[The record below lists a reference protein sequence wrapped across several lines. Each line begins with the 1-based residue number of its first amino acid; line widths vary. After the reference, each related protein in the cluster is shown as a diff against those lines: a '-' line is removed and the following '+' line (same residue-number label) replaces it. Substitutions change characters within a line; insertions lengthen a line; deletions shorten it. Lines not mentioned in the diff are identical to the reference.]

1 MTRASSTNI
10 RVLSKEPVQLDG
22 GWEIIEDTQNEMVT
36 RHPLTPSH
44 GCSGLSA
51 RCSDTTYLEPLAGG
65 LPDLVEWYPLSEE
78 HAICSLKRQKEG
90 KERNERR
97 RGEREGE
104 V

>member
-1 MTRASSTNI
+1 MTGASSTNI
-10 RVLSKEPVQLDG
+10 HVFSKEPAQLDG

-44 GCSGLSA
+44 GCSGFSA
-51 RCSDTTYLEPLAGG
+51 RCSDATYLEPLAGG
-65 LPDLVEWYPLSEE
+65 LPDLVEWHPLSEE
-78 HAICSLKRQKEG
+78 HAICSLKRQKKG